1 MKTTAMN
8 SAKLNDKFPKKT
20 SREIMA
26 MATLSE
32 GSRSFLKIIGTLEDL
47 SDDLYTAH
55 KKALEMDEMNKEDAT
70 RCFEGY
76 PMFQDAH
83 EALFVTKEKVIDL
96 MLSTI
101 KGNLMDKLSVES
113 I

>member
-1 MKTTAMN
+1 MKTTAMS
-8 SAKLNDKFPKKT
+8 SAKQKDKFPKKT

-32 GSRSFLKIIGTLEDL
+32 GSRGFLKIIGTLEDL
-47 SDDLYTAH
+47 SDDLYIAH
-55 KKALEMDEMNKEDAT
+55 KKALKMDEMSKEDAT

-83 EALFVTKEKVIDL
+83 EALFVAKEKVIDL

-101 KGNLMDKLSVES
+101 KGNLMDNLSAES